1 MISVDQRTQHTRFL
15 TKLALLTAILVVL
28 SVTPV
33 GSIPLPFVKATTSH
47 IPVIVGAI
55 LLGPGSGAFLGG
67 VFGVMSVVRSTLAPT
82 LTTFVFSPFLPVP
95 GAEHGSAKALL
106 VAFLPRILTG
116 LLPGLL
122 FRGLKRR
129 GIGDHAACAVCGAVG
144 AAANT
149 ALVLLLIYLLFGAEY
164 ASALGVGYELL
175 TLCSPTEWPSCS
187 LPLRPQRRYAALC
200 FGWSGAKA
208 RSEGRAAVPRIPH
221 PAHVS

>member
-67 VFGVMSVVRSTLAPT
+67 VFGVMSVVRSTIAPT

-129 GIGDHAACAVCGAVG
+129 GIGDHAAGAVG

-175 TLCSPTEWPSCS
+175 TGVLMSVVFTNGVAELLLAVAAATAVCC
-187 LPLRPQRRYAALC
+187 PLLRLERC
-200 FGWSGAKA
+200 KGAQ
-208 RSEGRAAVPRIPH
+208 
-221 PAHVS
+221 

>member
-67 VFGVMSVVRSTLAPT
+67 VFGVMSVVRSTIAPT

-129 GIGDHAACAVCGAVG
+129 GIGDHAVCAVCGAVG

-175 TLCSPTEWPSCS
+175 TGVLMSVVFTNGVAELLLAVAAATAVCC
-187 LPLRPQRRYAALC
+187 PLLRLERC
-200 FGWSGAKA
+200 KGAQ
-208 RSEGRAAVPRIPH
+208 
-221 PAHVS
+221 